1 MILFLEYLNTE
12 QERENFKKL
21 YRQYK
26 NLLFWIARSKTN
38 SDEDAEDC
46 VQETFAYV
54 AKHFDKIDCIESSR
68 TKCYLATIVEG
79 FAIDI
84 YNKSLK
90 ERILLNNGE
99 KTDIKENFDR
109 YNKVELLSVFDK
121 VLNEEDKVYF
131 YLKYI
136 YGYSSSEIAE
146 IYDVKDTYVRKRL
159 QYSKEKMRKALKG
172 TEGLY

>member
-54 AKHFDKIDCIESSR
+54 AKHFDKIDCIESRR
-68 TKCYLATIVEG
+68 TKCYLATIVES

-84 YNKSLK
+84 YNKVQKESDIYFSSSLSTD
-90 ERILLNNGE
+90 NNFGE
-99 KTDIKENFDR
+99 
-109 YNKVELLSVFDK
+109 YNKIELLSVFEK
-121 VLNEEDKVYF
+121 TLNEEDKVYF

-146 IYDVKDTYVRKRL
+146 IYDVKDTYIRKRL

>member
-54 AKHFDKIDCIESSR
+54 AKHFDKIDCIESRR

-84 YNKSLK
+84 YNKVQKESDIYFSSSLSTD
-90 ERILLNNGE
+90 NNFGE
-99 KTDIKENFDR
+99 
-109 YNKVELLSVFDK
+109 YNKIELLSVFEK
-121 VLNEEDKVYF
+121 TLNEEDKVYF

-146 IYDVKDTYVRKRL
+146 IYDVKDTYIRKRL

>member
-54 AKHFDKIDCIESSR
+54 AKHFDKIDCIESNR

-84 YNKSLK
+84 YNKVQKESDINFSSSLSTD
-90 ERILLNNGE
+90 NNFGE
-99 KTDIKENFDR
+99 
-109 YNKVELLSVFDK
+109 YNKIELLSVFEK
-121 VLNEEDKVYF
+121 TLNEEDKVYF

-146 IYDVKDTYVRKRL
+146 IYDVKDTYIRKRL

>member
-38 SDEDAEDC
+38 SDEDAEEC

-54 AKHFDKIDCIESSR
+54 AKHFDKIDCIESRR

-84 YNKSLK
+84 YNKVQKESDIYFSSSLSTD
-90 ERILLNNGE
+90 NNFGE
-99 KTDIKENFDR
+99 
-109 YNKVELLSVFDK
+109 YNKIELLSVFEK
-121 VLNEEDKVYF
+121 TLNEEDKVYF

-146 IYDVKDTYVRKRL
+146 IYDVKDTYIRKRL

>member
-12 QERENFKKL
+12 QEKDNFKKL
-21 YRQYK
+21 YSLYK

-54 AKHFDKIDCIESSR
+54 AKHFDKIDCIESNR

-84 YNKSLK
+84 YNKVQKESDIYFSSSLSTD
-90 ERILLNNGE
+90 NNFGE
-99 KTDIKENFDR
+99 
-109 YNKVELLSVFDK
+109 YNKIELLSVFEK
-121 VLNEEDKVYF
+121 TLNEEDKVYF

>member
-21 YRQYK
+21 YKQYK
-26 NLLFWIARSKTN
+26 NLLFWIARSKTI

-54 AKHFDKIDCIESSR
+54 AKHFDKIDCIESNR

-84 YNKSLK
+84 YNKVQKESDINFSSSLSTD
-90 ERILLNNGE
+90 NNFGE
-99 KTDIKENFDR
+99 
-109 YNKVELLSVFDK
+109 YNKIELLSVFEK
-121 VLNEEDKVYF
+121 TLNEEDKVYF

>member
-12 QERENFKKL
+12 QERENFKNL

-54 AKHFDKIDCIESSR
+54 AKHFDKIDCIESRR

-84 YNKSLK
+84 YNKVQKESDIYFSSSLSTD
-90 ERILLNNGE
+90 NNFGE
-99 KTDIKENFDR
+99 
-109 YNKVELLSVFDK
+109 YNKIELLSVFEK
-121 VLNEEDKVYF
+121 TLNEEDKVYF

-136 YGYSSSEIAE
+136 YSYSSSEIAE
-146 IYDVKDTYVRKRL
+146 IYDVKDTYIRKRL

>member
-12 QERENFKKL
+12 QERESFKKL

-54 AKHFDKIDCIESSR
+54 AKHFDKIDCIESNR

-90 ERILLNNGE
+90 ERLILNNGE

-109 YNKVELLSVFDK
+109 YNKVELFSIFDK
-121 VLNEEDKVYF
+121 VLNEEDKVFF
-131 YLKYI
+131 YLKYL
-136 YGYSSSEIAE
+136 YGYTSREIAE
-146 IYDVKDTYVRKRL
+146 IYAVKDSYVRKRI
-159 QYSKEKMRKALKG
+159 QYSKEKLRKELEK
-172 TEGLY
+172 EE

>member
-54 AKHFDKIDCIESSR
+54 AKHFDKIDCIESNR

-84 YNKSLK
+84 YNKVQKESDINFSSSLSTD
-90 ERILLNNGE
+90 NNFGE
-99 KTDIKENFDR
+99 
-109 YNKVELLSVFDK
+109 YNKIELLSVFEK
-121 VLNEEDKVYF
+121 TLNEEDKVYF

-146 IYDVKDTYVRKRL
+146 IYDIKDTYIRKRL

>member
-54 AKHFDKIDCIESSR
+54 AKHFDKIDCIESRR

-84 YNKSLK
+84 YNKVQKESDIYFSSSLSTD
-90 ERILLNNGE
+90 NNFGE
-99 KTDIKENFDR
+99 
-109 YNKVELLSVFDK
+109 YNKIELLSVFEK
-121 VLNEEDKVYF
+121 TLNEEDKVYF

-146 IYDVKDTYVRKRL
+146 IYDIKDTYIRKRL

>member
-54 AKHFDKIDCIESSR
+54 AKHFDKIDCIESRR

-84 YNKSLK
+84 YNKVQKESDIYFSSSLSTD
-90 ERILLNNGE
+90 NNFGE
-99 KTDIKENFDR
+99 
-109 YNKVELLSVFDK
+109 YNKIELLSVFEK
-121 VLNEEDKVYF
+121 TLNEEDKVYF

-136 YGYSSSEIAE
+136 YSYSSSEIAE
-146 IYDVKDTYVRKRL
+146 IYDVKDTYIRKRL

>member
-21 YRQYK
+21 YKQYK
-26 NLLFWIARSKTN
+26 NLLFWIARSKTS

-46 VQETFAYV
+46 VQKTFAYV
-54 AKHFDKIDCIESSR
+54 AKHFDKIDCIESNR

-84 YNKSLK
+84 YNKVQKESDINFSSSLSTD
-90 ERILLNNGE
+90 NNFGE
-99 KTDIKENFDR
+99 
-109 YNKVELLSVFDK
+109 YNKIELLSVFEK
-121 VLNEEDKVYF
+121 TLNEEDKVYF

>member
-54 AKHFDKIDCIESSR
+54 AKHFNKIDCIESNR

-84 YNKSLK
+84 YNKVQKESDIYFSSSLSTD
-90 ERILLNNGE
+90 NNFGE
-99 KTDIKENFDR
+99 
-109 YNKVELLSVFDK
+109 YNKIELLSVFEK
-121 VLNEEDKVYF
+121 TLNEEDKVYF

-146 IYDVKDTYVRKRL
+146 IYDVKDTYIRKRL

>member
-54 AKHFDKIDCIESSR
+54 TKHFDKIDCIESNR

-84 YNKSLK
+84 YNKVQKESDINFSSSLSTD
-90 ERILLNNGE
+90 NNFGE
-99 KTDIKENFDR
+99 
-109 YNKVELLSVFDK
+109 YNKIELLSVFEK
-121 VLNEEDKVYF
+121 TLNEEDKVYF

-146 IYDVKDTYVRKRL
+146 IYDVKDTYIRKRL

>member
-54 AKHFDKIDCIESSR
+54 AKHFDKIDCIESNR

-84 YNKSLK
+84 YNKVQKESDINFSSSLSTDNNFGEYNK
-90 ERILLNNGE
+90 IELLLVFE
-99 KTDIKENFDR
+99 KT
-109 YNKVELLSVFDK
+109 
-121 VLNEEDKVYF
+121 LNEEDKVYF

-146 IYDVKDTYVRKRL
+146 IYDVKDTYIRKRL